1 MSRGFSPP
9 PEPGVAA
16 CVARRRGQVRCAQN
30 WYIPTNVSGLSDSK
44 SCQRSRSVIVLS
56 LGNRLAYCRRLALD
70 LANIEFAQAD
80 ILELASLGRW
90 QAVAAKLGG
99 DIPAGPEAPAGATQG
114 PLYAYF
120 PTSSFNLVHL
130 CLGYQINPDA
140 LASFSVENLFN
151 QQYSRYLDVAPSP
164 GHGVNSTP
172 LPFFSPGI
180 TIKRA
185 LTVRFSDLTLL

>member
-1 MSRGFSPP
+1 M
-9 PEPGVAA
+9 
-16 CVARRRGQVRCAQN
+16 
-30 WYIPTNVSGLSDSK
+30 
-44 SCQRSRSVIVLS
+44 
-56 LGNRLAYCRRLALD
+56 GNRLAYCRRLALD

-130 CLGYQINPDA
+130 YLGYQINPDA
-140 LASFSVENLFN
+140 LASFSVEICSINSIRVTWM
-151 QQYSRYLDVAPSP
+151 SR
-164 GHGVNSTP
+164 
-172 LPFFSPGI
+172 
-180 TIKRA
+180 RA
-185 LTVRFSDLTLL
+185 LATG